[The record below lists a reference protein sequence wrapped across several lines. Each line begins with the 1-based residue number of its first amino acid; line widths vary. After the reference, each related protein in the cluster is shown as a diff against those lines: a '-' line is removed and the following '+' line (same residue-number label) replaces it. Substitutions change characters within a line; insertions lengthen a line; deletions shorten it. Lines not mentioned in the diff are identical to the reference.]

1 MSFKFTCYI
10 VNIFIFRTFN
20 LRLYPD
26 NSFLHKNVKFYK
38 DAEPYSRT
46 EVKSYLYSGYDPG
59 MLILVTSFITKYSN
73 GKVQSF
79 DGCLIHFY
87 SEHL

>member
-1 MSFKFTCYI
+1 MSYKFTEYI
-10 VNIFIFRTFN
+10 GNTFISRTFN

-59 MLILVTSFITKYSN
+59 TLILATSFTTKYSN
-73 GKVQSF
+73 VKVESV
-79 DGCLIHFY
+79 DGCLILF
-87 SEHL
+87 LF